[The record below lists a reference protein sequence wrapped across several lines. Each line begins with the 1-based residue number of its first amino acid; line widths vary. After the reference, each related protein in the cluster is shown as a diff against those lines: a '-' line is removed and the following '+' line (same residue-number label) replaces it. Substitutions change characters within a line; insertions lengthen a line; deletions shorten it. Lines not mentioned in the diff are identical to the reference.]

1 MRSATFVLRIGG
13 AAALFACASMAGNAI
28 PGDARRGEQIFQT
41 QQCIQC
47 HSVNGRGGH
56 IAPDLAKRVD
66 RDFTP
71 SVMASL
77 MWNHAPDMWA
87 AMKKQGVTKSQLS
100 SEAAGDLFA
109 YFVSQRYFEK
119 PGDAGRGKQV
129 FAAKHCAGCHGLTT
143 SPDPAA
149 PPVAKWESLA
159 DPTVLAQQMWNHGAK
174 MRDEF
179 AKKKLAW
186 SKLTSQEL
194 TDMLVYL
201 QNQPET
207 KSLAGNF
214 QFPPSDTGGEALFQ
228 AKGCNGCHTGRLAL
242 EGLLRNQTLTDIAV
256 DMWNHQPEMKQ
267 PPPTFTPD
275 EMRQII
281 GYLWTKQYFRGDGSA
296 DRGKK
301 VFTEKNCATC
311 HNDPSSG
318 APKLARGKDAYSDI
332 TIVSSLWS
340 HGPAMLDLMNR
351 KKLAWPHFTAQQM
364 SDLIAYLN
372 AQ

>member
-13 AAALFACASMAGNAI
+13 AAALFACAAMAGNAI
-28 PGDARRGEQIFQT
+28 PGDARRGEQIFHS
-41 QQCIQC
+41 QQCVQC

-77 MWNHAPDMWA
+77 MWNHAPEMWA
-87 AMKKQGVTKSQLS
+87 AMKKQGVTRSQLS
-100 SEAAGDLFA
+100 PEAAADLFA

-207 KSLAGNF
+207 KSLAANF
-214 QFPPSDTGGEALFQ
+214 QFPASDTGGEALFQ

-267 PPPTFTPD
+267 PPPTFTPE

-281 GYLWTKQYFRGDGSA
+281 GYIWTRQYFRGDGSA

-301 VFTEKNCATC
+301 VFADKNCATC

-340 HGPAMLDLMNR
+340 HGPAMLDLMNQ
-351 KKLAWPHFTAQQM
+351 KKLAWPRFTAQQM

>member
-267 PPPTFTPD
+267 QPPTFTPD

-340 HGPAMLDLMNR
+340 HGPAMLDLMNQ